1 MPLDF
6 GFKLT
11 TVLALRE
18 RTKEAKLKAYARIVQ
33 QKMNLTESLKKTRL
47 ELKQLIYNQEQINQL
62 VNPQQYIQ
70 LRNKVNELHS
80 QVEDLQRHIQSLEI
94 EESKRLNEFLEAK
107 RNVEIL
113 EKLKEKKM
121 QQFLHTQSM
130 LSEKLIDD
138 WSQFNAGQ
146 KK

>member
-1 MPLDF
+1 M
-6 GFKLT
+6 
-11 TVLALRE
+11 
-18 RTKEAKLKAYARIVQ
+18 
-33 QKMNLTESLKKTRL
+33 
-47 ELKQLIYNQEQINQL
+47 
-62 VNPQQYIQ
+62 
-70 LRNKVNELHS
+70 NELHS